1 MSDIETKAAVE
12 KLGTAWEEFK
22 KSNDLRLS
30 EFEKKGAVDPLLTE
44 KLNKLNDVLE
54 EQKKAMETLQTAASR
69 PGAGA
74 GEEGKEKPEL
84 AEHKKAFIDYL
95 RKGNDANLG
104 EMQTKALSVGSD
116 PDGGYLVTPTM
127 ANIITKIVNETS
139 PIRQLASVQ
148 TISSD
153 SLDTIDDVQLMSG
166 GWTGEQDSRTE
177 TNTAQIG
184 KRNIPVHELYAN
196 PRATQK
202 LLDDA
207 NINIEQWL
215 AEKIAE
221 KLSLLEN
228 TAFVSGNG
236 VSKPRGFLTYA
247 SGTSWGQ
254 IQQVSSGTSAD
265 FGADDLI
272 SLFYTLKEPY
282 QKNATFLMARAT
294 LANVRQ
300 MKGSD
305 GQYLWQPALTAGAP
319 DILLGRP
326 VVQASDM
333 EAIGASSLSVAVADW
348 KQAYQI
354 VDRIGIRTLRD
365 PFSAKP
371 YVQFYTTKRVG
382 GDVLNFEAIKLLKL
396 V

>member
-1 MSDIETKAAVE
+1 MEIKELIEKQ
-12 KLGTAWEEFK
+12 GTAFEEFK
-22 KSNDLRLS
+22 KANDARLN
-30 EFEKKGAVDPLLTE
+30 EIEKKGAADPLLTE
-44 KLNKLNDVLE
+44 QVNKLNTALE

-116 PDGGYLVTPTM
+116 PDGGYLVTPAM

-153 SLDTIDDVQLMSG
+153 SLDTIADVQLMSG
-166 GWTGEQDSRTE
+166 GWTGEQDSRSE

-236 VSKPRGFLTYA
+236 TSKPRGFLTYA

-282 QKNATFLMARAT
+282 QKNATFVMARAT

>member
-1 MSDIETKAAVE
+1 MEIKDLIEKQ
-12 KLGTAWEEFK
+12 GTAFEEFK
-22 KSNDLRLS
+22 KANDARLN
-30 EFEKKGAVDPLLTE
+30 EIEKKGAADPLLTE
-44 KLNKLNDVLE
+44 QVNKLNTALE
-54 EQKKAMETLQTAASR
+54 EQKKAMEALQTAASR

-139 PIRQLASVQ
+139 PLRALASVQ

-153 SLDTIDDVQLMSG
+153 SLDTIDDVQLMGG
-166 GWTGEQDSRTE
+166 GWTGEQDSRSE
-177 TNTAQIG
+177 TTTAQIG

-247 SGTSWGQ
+247 AGTSWGQ
-254 IQQVSSGTSAD
+254 VQQVSSGTSAD

-305 GQYLWQPALTAGAP
+305 GQYIWQPALALGAP
-319 DILLGRP
+319 DLILGRP

-333 EAIGASSLSVAVADW
+333 EAIGAASLSVAVADW

-382 GDVLNFEAIKLLKL
+382 GDVLNFEAVKLLKL
-396 V
+396 S

>member
-116 PDGGYLVTPTM
+116 PDGGYLVTPAM

-166 GWTGEQDSRTE
+166 GWTGEQDSRSE

-202 LLDDA
+202 LIDDA

-236 VSKPRGFLTYA
+236 TSKPRGFLTYA

-282 QKNATFLMARAT
+282 QKNATFVMARAT

-382 GDVLNFEAIKLLKL
+382 GDLLNFEAIKLLKL